1 MSAFDELRE
10 KCKKQYVT
18 RKELWNLTRGII
30 HPRNMARFDREETG
44 IRNSVIIG
52 HKRAY
57 PIDSVI
63 ELLRANSRLIKK

>member
-10 KCKKQYVT
+10 KCQKQYVT
-18 RKELWNLTRGII
+18 RKELWNLTGGII

-52 HKRAY
+52 HKRVY
-57 PIDSVI
+57 PIDDVT
-63 ELLRANSRLIKK
+63 EWLKTNSRY